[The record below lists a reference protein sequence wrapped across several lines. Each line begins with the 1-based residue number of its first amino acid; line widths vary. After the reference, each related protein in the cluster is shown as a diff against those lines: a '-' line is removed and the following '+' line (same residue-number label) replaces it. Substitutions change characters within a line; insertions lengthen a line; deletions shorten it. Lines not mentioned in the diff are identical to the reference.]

1 MDKEF
6 IKEDSKMDAA
16 MDSENFNGK
25 MVKFSKDNGWS
36 AAKMDGDNGTPL
48 KEIVMKENG
57 RIIGNREEEPS
68 VIEEDPDT

>member
-6 IKEDSKMDAA
+6 IKEDLKMDAA

-25 MVKFSKDNGWS
+25 MVRFFKDNGWWV
-36 AAKMDGDNGTPL
+36 AKMDGDNGTHL

-57 RIIGNREEEPS
+57 RIIGNREEEHS
-68 VIEEDPDT
+68 AIEEDPDT